1 MENPF
6 QPKLTEEQR
15 SQGLCVLNAED
26 LMEEEN
32 EPQGEGV
39 WLENVVDST
48 LEHKS
53 RGNQTAAAVTDWA
66 LFCWRSKSKTP
77 GPFRFGYIYLCPLTA
92 ASGSVFRQTLLS
104 SVSRMSGLISVILL
118 QY

>member
-1 MENPF
+1 
-6 QPKLTEEQR
+6 
-15 SQGLCVLNAED
+15 
-26 LMEEEN
+26 MEEEN

-53 RGNQTAAAVTDWA
+53 RGNQMAAAVTDWA

-77 GPFRFGYIYLCPLTA
+77 GPFRFGYIYL
-92 ASGSVFRQTLLS
+92 SVRSL
-104 SVSRMSGLISVILL
+104 LL
-118 QY
+118 QDLFLGRPC